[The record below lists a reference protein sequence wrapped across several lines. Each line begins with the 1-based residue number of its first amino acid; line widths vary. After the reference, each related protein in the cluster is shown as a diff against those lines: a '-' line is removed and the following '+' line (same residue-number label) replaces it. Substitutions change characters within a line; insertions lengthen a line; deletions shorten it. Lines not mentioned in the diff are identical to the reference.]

1 MSGST
6 IPESILCPLECVN
19 QGCPEP
25 DFLEKHSGFLITLIG
40 SFSAALGVVF
50 SYCLKS
56 RCKNIKTPCI
66 SCDRDVLQIKKE
78 DIEIK

>member
-1 MSGST
+1 MT
-6 IPESILCPLECVN
+6 DINCPLDCVRL
-19 QGCPEP
+19 GCPEP
-25 DFLEKHSGFLITLIG
+25 DFLEKHSGFFITLIG
-40 SFSAALGVVF
+40 AFSAVLGVVF